1 MAEEFLRQRNSQTV
15 AQMLLAAL
23 SQIYSG
29 KKQNMEQR
37 DVESMQ
43 GDEEVSLNPAM
54 DKAAED
60 KTFCTY

>member
-1 MAEEFLRQRNSQTV
+1 MARL
-15 AQMLLAAL
+15 LLAAL

-37 DVESMQ
+37 DVERMQ
-43 GDEEVSLNPAM
+43 GDKEVSLNPAM
-54 DKAAED
+54 DKDAED